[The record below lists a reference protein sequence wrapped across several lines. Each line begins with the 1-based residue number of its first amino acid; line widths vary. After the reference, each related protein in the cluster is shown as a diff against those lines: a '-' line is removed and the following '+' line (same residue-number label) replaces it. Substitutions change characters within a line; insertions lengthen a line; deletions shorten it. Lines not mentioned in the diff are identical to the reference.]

1 MSEVSEESND
11 KGFRINAKGI
21 SCIPCRCKRQFY
33 HKETKIVKENNII
46 TTNTVVD
53 KRNTKFGGNGRHTS
67 PDDIF
72 KPDTNLQ
79 EGSVEICSTGW
90 SSKESRITPEQLEE
104 RVEKLETDVDLLKK
118 DVEDIIVIK
127 LRWIKV
133 LKNNI

>member
-1 MSEVSEESND
+1 MSDASEESDN
-11 KGFRINAKGI
+11 KGFRINTKGI

-33 HKETKIVKENNII
+33 HKETKTVKENNII

-53 KRNTKFGGNGRHTS
+53 KRNTKFGSTGRHTS

-90 SSKESRITPEQLEE
+90 AKNQITPEELEE
-104 RVEKLETDVDLLKK
+104 RVECAETEITLLKK
-118 DVEDIIVIK
+118 DITEIKKDIDDINTF
-127 LRWIKV
+127 KV
-133 LKNNI
+133 KVD

>member
-1 MSEVSEESND
+1 MSDISENSND

-33 HKETKIVKENNII
+33 HKETTTVKENNII

-53 KRNTKFGGNGRHTS
+53 KRNTKFGGSGRHTS

-79 EGSVEICSTGW
+79 LGSVEICSTGW
-90 SSKESRITPEQLEE
+90 GKSQITPEELEE
-104 RVEKLETDVDLLKK
+104 RVECAETEITLLKK
-118 DVEDIIVIK
+118 DITEIKKDIDDINTF
-127 LRWIKV
+127 KV
-133 LKNNI
+133 KVD

>member
-1 MSEVSEESND
+1 MSDISENSND
-11 KGFRINAKGI
+11 KGFRVNAKGI

-33 HKETKIVKENNII
+33 HKETKTVQEDNKI

-53 KRNTKFGGNGRHTS
+53 KRNTKFGGSGRHTS

-79 EGSVEICSTGW
+79 EGSVEICDTGW

-104 RVEKLETDVDLLKK
+104 RVECAEAEITLLKK
-118 DVEDIIVIK
+118 DITEIKKDIDDINETKIK
-127 LRWIKV
+127 MD
-133 LKNNI
+133 

>member
-1 MSEVSEESND
+1 MSDISENSND

-33 HKETKIVKENNII
+33 HKETTTVKENNII

-53 KRNTKFGGNGRHTS
+53 KRNTKFGAGRHTS

-90 SSKESRITPEQLEE
+90 GKSQITPEELEE

-118 DVEDIIVIK
+118 DIEDKNKPKSK
-127 LRWIKV
+127 LD
-133 LKNNI
+133 

>member
-1 MSEVSEESND
+1 MSDASEESDN
-11 KGFRINAKGI
+11 KGFRINTKGI

-33 HKETKIVKENNII
+33 HKETKTVKENNII

-53 KRNTKFGGNGRHTS
+53 KRNTKFGGSGRHTS

-90 SSKESRITPEQLEE
+90 GKSQITPEELEE

-118 DVEDIIVIK
+118 DIEDKNKPKSK
-127 LRWIKV
+127 LD
-133 LKNNI
+133 

>member
-1 MSEVSEESND
+1 MLQKKSDN
-11 KGFRINAKGI
+11 KGFRINTKGI

-33 HKETKIVKENNII
+33 HKETKTVKENNII

-53 KRNTKFGGNGRHTS
+53 KRNTKFGSTGRHTS

-90 SSKESRITPEQLEE
+90 AKNQITPEELEE
-104 RVEKLETDVDLLKK
+104 RVECAETEITLLKK
-118 DVEDIIVIK
+118 DITEIKKDIDDINTF
-127 LRWIKV
+127 KV
-133 LKNNI
+133 KVD

>member
-1 MSEVSEESND
+1 MSDISENTND
-11 KGFRINAKGI
+11 KGFRFNYKGI

-33 HKETKIVKENNII
+33 HKETKTVKENNII

-53 KRNTKFGGNGRHTS
+53 KRNTKFGSGRHTS

-90 SSKESRITPEQLEE
+90 GKSQITPEELEE

-118 DVEDIIVIK
+118 DIEDKNKPKSK
-127 LRWIKV
+127 LD
-133 LKNNI
+133 